1 MSKFLILAGF
11 LWLSAACWVEY
22 GGDPLYLWMG
32 LIPLIYVLCIQIL
45 RD

>member
-11 LWLSAACWVEY
+11 LWLSAAYWVEY

-32 LIPLIYVLCIQIL
+32 LIPLIFVLCIQIL